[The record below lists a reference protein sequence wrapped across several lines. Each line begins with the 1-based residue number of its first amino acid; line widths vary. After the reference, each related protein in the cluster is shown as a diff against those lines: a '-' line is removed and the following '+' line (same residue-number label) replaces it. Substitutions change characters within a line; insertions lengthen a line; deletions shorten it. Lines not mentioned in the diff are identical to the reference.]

1 MRKILLIL
9 MLFLTV
15 GCKSQLQKTNTQ
27 FQGSYEKDKV
37 QLIVKKADDPK
48 DAYYFIFKDKKMIY
62 EDYALK
68 KKNQLVCDLEE
79 EGVQI
84 IFDLGQDI
92 DVKIIG
98 KMKDAEKIRGNYRRS
113 K

>member
-27 FQGSYEKDKV
+27 FQGNYEKDKV

-48 DAYYFIFKDKKMIY
+48 DAYYFIFK
-62 EDYALK
+62 A
-68 KKNQLVCDLEE
+68 
-79 EGVQI
+79 
-84 IFDLGQDI
+84 
-92 DVKIIG
+92 
-98 KMKDAEKIRGNYRRS
+98 
-113 K
+113 

>member
-1 MRKILLIL
+1 
-9 MLFLTV
+9 
-15 GCKSQLQKTNTQ
+15 
-27 FQGSYEKDKV
+27 
-37 QLIVKKADDPK
+37 
-48 DAYYFIFKDKKMIY
+48 MIY
-62 EDYALK
+62 EDYVLK

-84 IFDLGQDI
+84 IFDLSQDI